1 MIALK
6 QRKALH
12 DESFVWGVWAKVLV
26 WDGVVVKL
34 GKMFIYLWL
43 YFIFACALLSRD
55 GERGCFLAA
64 ALGLLIA
71 VSSLIAEHCL

>member
-12 DESFVWGVWAKVLV
+12 DESFVRGVWAKVLV

-34 GKMFIYLWL
+34 GKLFIYLWL
-43 YFIFACALLSRD
+43 YFVFACVLLSRD
-55 GERGCFLAA
+55 GERGYFLAVA
-64 ALGLLIA
+64 FGLLIA
-71 VSSLIAEHCL
+71 VSSLVAEHWL

>member
-12 DESFVWGVWAKVLV
+12 DESFVRGVWAKVLV

-34 GKMFIYLWL
+34 GKLFIYLWL
-43 YFIFACALLSRD
+43 YFVFACALLSRD
-55 GERGCFLAA
+55 GERGYFLAV

-71 VSSLIAEHCL
+71 VSSLVAEHWL

>member
-12 DESFVWGVWAKVLV
+12 DESFVRGVWAKVLV

-34 GKMFIYLWL
+34 GKLFIYLWL
-43 YFIFACALLSRD
+43 YFVFACALLSRD
-55 GERGCFLAA
+55 GERGYFLAVA
-64 ALGLLIA
+64 FGLLIA
-71 VSSLIAEHCL
+71 VSSLVAEHWL